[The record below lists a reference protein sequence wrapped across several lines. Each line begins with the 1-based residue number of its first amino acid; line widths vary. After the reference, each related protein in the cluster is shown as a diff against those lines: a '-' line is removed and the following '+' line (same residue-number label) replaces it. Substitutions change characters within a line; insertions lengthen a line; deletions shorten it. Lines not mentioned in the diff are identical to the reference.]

1 MSEVEVGDVARFLR
15 VTPVDMRHAIRTGE
29 LRGRVIGQLAYVNEG
44 TSRLLTWAQGLHEN
58 EANNTNT
65 TKPNG

>member
-29 LRGRVIGQLAYVNEG
+29 LRGRIVGQLAYVSEG
-44 TSRLLTWAQGLHEN
+44 TSQLMAWSQRFN
-58 EANNTNT
+58 DSKTN
-65 TKPNG
+65 